1 MRVALATASKAEV
14 KTAVPGSLA
23 EWVSPAFRS
32 PWYLRSGPPTYASSR
47 RMPRCTAARERPASG
62 AIQRRMGRSTRQSA
76 NSDRAS
82 HGAGVGAKAPTL
94 WIKIVDRA
102 HVRRLTGRDYFRIE
116 QCMGGASRELIV
128 EGAERPA
135 TIGIQ
140 SNARGRS
147 SAPQEGEIKTKDS
160 RRRCAIAA
168 HMRTSPAISGRAPFA
183 RRRPPERP
191 ELAGQLIKEEH
202 RTAGEHAEQR
212 EPHCHCQ
219 IHASPARKRAHANP
233 RGAPRAAE
241 RRDKRREPALSA
253 SRHGEHKSRFPH
265 QGFFLSRTQG
275 TIGASAPTPRAALG
289 YPTTWFFLNSMTS

>member
-94 WIKIVDRA
+94 WIKIADRA
-102 HVRRLTGRDYFRIE
+102 HVRRHTGREYFRIE
-116 QCMGGASRELIV
+116 QCMGGASRLTG

-147 SAPQEGEIKTKDS
+147 SAPEESEIKTKDS

-168 HMRTSPAISGRAPFA
+168 RTRTSPAISRD
-183 RRRPPERP
+183 
-191 ELAGQLIKEEH
+191 
-202 RTAGEHAEQR
+202 
-212 EPHCHCQ
+212 
-219 IHASPARKRAHANP
+219 
-233 RGAPRAAE
+233 APRSPE
-241 RRDKRREPALSA
+241 GGHRN
-253 SRHGEHKSRFPH
+253 
-265 QGFFLSRTQG
+265 
-275 TIGASAPTPRAALG
+275 AP
-289 YPTTWFFLNSMTS
+289 N